1 MVFNAEG
8 LMVTTSALCKAMDA
22 VLAVMDTHSE
32 VIRLAEQDVDQL
44 VAIRKNLAEGYVRGL
59 IVIAIHQKMLDLQMN
74 DFFIG
79 ACDQLVNS

>member
-59 IVIAIHQKMLDLQMN
+59 IAIHQKMLDLQMN
-74 DFFIG
+74 DFFMG
-79 ACDQLVNS
+79 ARDQLVDS

>member
-22 VLAVMDTHSE
+22 VLAVMDNHCE

-74 DFFIG
+74 DFFMG
-79 ACDQLVNS
+79 ARDQLVDS